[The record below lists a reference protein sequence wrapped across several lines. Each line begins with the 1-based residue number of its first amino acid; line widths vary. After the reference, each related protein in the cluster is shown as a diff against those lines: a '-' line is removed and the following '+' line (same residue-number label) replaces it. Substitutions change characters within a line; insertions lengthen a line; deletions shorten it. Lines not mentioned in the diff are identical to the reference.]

1 MPPPIFWRK
10 LSPEDRAELDAEI
23 RRRAYSDCEGISDFL
38 AELGMRVSKSVAH
51 KYMLKL
57 RKEDDSFSTNAL
69 SPETARAIVECVA
82 LAIKTASA
90 FQRVLSAIREEN
102 LLEKEQK

>member
-10 LSPEDRAELDAEI
+10 LSPEDRAALDAEI
-23 RRRAYSDCEGISDFL
+23 RRRAYGDCEGISDWL
-38 AELGMRVSKSVAH
+38 AELGMRVSKSVVG
-51 KYMLKL
+51 KYVLRL

-69 SPETARAIVECVA
+69 SPKTARAIVECVA
-82 LAIKTASA
+82 LALKTFAA
-90 FQRVLSAIREEN
+90 FKRVLSAIREEN

>member
-10 LSPEDRAELDAEI
+10 LSPEDRAALDAEI
-23 RRRAYSDCEGISDFL
+23 RRRAYSDCEGISDWL

-51 KYMLKL
+51 KYMLRL

-90 FQRVLSAIREEN
+90 FQRAMAAIRDERPT
-102 LLEKEQK
+102 KPD